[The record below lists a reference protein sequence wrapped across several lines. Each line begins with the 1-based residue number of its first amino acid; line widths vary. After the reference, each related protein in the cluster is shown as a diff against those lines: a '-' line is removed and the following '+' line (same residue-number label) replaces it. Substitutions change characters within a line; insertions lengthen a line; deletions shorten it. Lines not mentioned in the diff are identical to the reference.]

1 MQIKKDEVRQ
11 RLIDAACKLFVSNGY
26 VESTVSDLAKEAT
39 VGKGT
44 FYTYFRSKE
53 EIVEAIIDEGMA
65 ELFEMINHSRLV
77 AKESGKSTFRAFIRA
92 NLEFFSKNQAILKFL
107 NREMSGYASLQNK
120 IRVVRERYLASLRT
134 ILEQE
139 SHTGGLRKDLELG
152 AAAALLYG
160 MLYSS
165 VIHSKSD
172 YQGLSLENLG
182 ESIVALFKAN
192 ISNPA
197 LA

>member
-11 RLIDAACKLFVSNGY
+11 RLLNSACKLFVSNGY
-26 VESTVSDLAKEAT
+26 VESTVSDIVKEAE

-53 EIVEAIIDEGMA
+53 EIVEAIIDEGME
-65 ELFEMINHSRLV
+65 ELFEKTNDYLLE
-77 AKESGKSTFRAFIRA
+77 AKNSNRSTFRAFIRA
-92 NLEFFSKNQAILKFL
+92 NLEFFSENQAILKFL

-120 IRVVRERYLASLRT
+120 IKIVRERYLTSLRT

-139 SHTGGLRKDLELG
+139 LHMGGLRKDLELG
-152 AAAALLYG
+152 TAAALLYG

-165 VIHSKSD
+165 VLNSKAD
-172 YQGLSLENLG
+172 YQGLSLESLG